1 MTAEVRRNGR
11 AWGTAEVTE
20 HGTAVRFC
28 ISGPLCRDAVYRV
41 WGRSADREPI
51 LLGVAEPD
59 GDRLVLDR
67 TRTRSELALFGYRDA
82 LPEEYILSVRE
93 PEWSISER
101 TGDECI
107 DHAVRAHHLPVE
119 REGELLR
126 IRCAFDKNIEFPL
139 AVAFCLCRVKA
150 GEAVLEWT
158 KKQIEPQ

>member
-1 MTAEVRRNGR
+1 MAERGERQRLRSTAQQSGSAFPDRCAEMQYIACGADPQTGSRFF
-11 AWGTAEVTE
+11 WGSRSRTE
-20 HGTAVRFC
+20 TDWC
-28 ISGPLCRDAVYRV
+28 
-41 WGRSADREPI
+41 
-51 LLGVAEPD
+51 
-59 GDRLVLDR
+59 
-67 TRTRSELALFGYRDA
+67 
-82 LPEEYILSVRE
+82 
-93 PEWSISER
+93 ER

-126 IRCAFDKNIEFPL
+126 IRCAFDKNTEFPL